1 MRHAVFVEPGRVEW
15 REAPDLKLQGPRQ
28 ALVRPLVVGRCDLDV
43 AYVQGRMPMP
53 AGAPIGHEIIGEV
66 VALGDETAGFEIGQ
80 RVFVPAQIS
89 CGHCDNC
96 RRGLT
101 GRCLSVPFGASY
113 GMGREGG
120 YGGGLADLVR
130 VPYANAMLTPVPS
143 GVDPASLIGAAD
155 MATDAWRAVAPPL
168 ARHPGARVLV
178 IGGMPP
184 VIGLY
189 AVGLATALGAGVV
202 HYLDEDPV
210 RGRVAKVYGATLLGS
225 SDEAERY
232 DIVVVAQCTFAALEL
247 AFQVAS
253 PGGTITSVAP
263 ALDGVPPGRHANA
276 LPQGRDLGDRTAGLP
291 PRPRRRTR
299 CLGQLRV
306 SSRPRSDGHRKL
318 GRSSGGM
325 EQRHFICSCCAT
337 GPPLTC
343 LLQPYANTRE
353 QRGRLQ
359 FPATPE

>member
-28 ALVRPLVVGRCDLDV
+28 ALVRPLVVGRCDLDI
-43 AYVQGRMPMP
+43 AYVRGLMPMP

-66 VALGDETAGFEIGQ
+66 VALGDETAGLEIGQ

-189 AVGLATALGAGVV
+189 AAGLATALGAGVV

-210 RGRVAKVYGATLLGS
+210 RGRVAKIYGATLIGS
-225 SDEAERY
+225 SDEAQRY
-232 DIVVVAQCTFAALEL
+232 DVVVVAQVTFAALEL

-263 ALDGVPPGRHANA
+263 ALDGVPRIDTRTLYHKGVTWVIGRPDCRHGHDGTLSAWANCGFRPDLVPTLTASWEEAPEAWSSDA
-276 LPQGRDLGDRTAGLP
+276 LYVAAV
-291 PRPRRRTR
+291 RPS
-299 CLGQLRV
+299 LV
-306 SSRPRSDGHRKL
+306 
-318 GRSSGGM
+318 
-325 EQRHFICSCCAT
+325 
-337 GPPLTC
+337 
-343 LLQPYANTRE
+343 
-353 QRGRLQ
+353 
-359 FPATPE
+359 